1 MGWLPLSGWSEDT
14 TVIFFFV
21 LVSLFVFTGT
31 SSGYSDSP
39 LVWGFAMFIGV
50 VFALKAVLLGAGL
63 GILLPLLLVF
73 MLFYFQGLGKLLGD
87 GAVAWILCAF
97 IIMVLASAG
106 MA

>member
-21 LVSLFVFTGT
+21 LVALLVWTGNGT
-31 SSGYSDSP
+31 YGDNP
-39 LVWGFAMFIGV
+39 LVWGFAMFLGV
-50 VFALKAVLLGAGL
+50 VMAAMSALTSAGL
-63 GILLPLLLVF
+63 GILLPVLIIA

-97 IIMVLASAG
+97 VIMVLASVG